1 MLLILKFCMPKLSKL
16 EKQNRILKQV
26 EELFSKAKDNPTK
39 GNFYVHKLRKI
50 AMKVNLRLPHYLK
63 QKFCKHCYSYFYK
76 ENYRVRTRNK
86 FMVYYCNNCKKY
98 SKYGLKPKSSC
109 SFTFFILFLIVF

>member
-98 SKYGLKPKSSC
+98 SKYGLKPKSS
-109 SFTFFILFLIVF
+109 